1 MAIEGAQ
8 ELATQLGDATVTP
21 VRPGDTLAVQLGY
34 TPTNAELDHLH
45 ERLAEVLPEG
55 VKVVFFDSDVKF
67 GILRP
72 DSAA

>member
-8 ELATQLGDATVTP
+8 ELVTRLGDATVTP

-34 TPTNAELDHLH
+34 TPTDAELGHLH
-45 ERLAEVLPEG
+45 KMLAEVLPEG
-55 VKVVFFDSDVKF
+55 VKVVFFGGDVKF

-72 DSAA
+72 DAS